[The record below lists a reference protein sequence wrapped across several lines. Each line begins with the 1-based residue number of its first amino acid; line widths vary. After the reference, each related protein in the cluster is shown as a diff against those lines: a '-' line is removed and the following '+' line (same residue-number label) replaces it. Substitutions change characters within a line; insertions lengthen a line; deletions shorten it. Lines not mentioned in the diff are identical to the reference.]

1 MMNDAWHRYRI
12 MLQVRFEVFPRER
25 RLLTPPVQPLKNQSF
40 GLRVESHNSST
51 ITTDTIV
58 LKVTS
63 QLCPQ
68 RWPPILRLR
77 RAAYLSEPY
86 IHFLARL
93 TKLLRTGLSTQCR
106 ITFTTPTPVMSKTQE
121 VKGVGL
127 LVLPVLPTSL
137 LSV

>member
-1 MMNDAWHRYRI
+1 
-12 MLQVRFEVFPRER
+12 MLQVLNKAIPIER
-25 RLLTPPVQPLKNQSF
+25 GFLAPPVDPLVDQSF
-40 GLRVESHNSST
+40 RNMMESFNSSA

-58 LKVTS
+58 LIVTS
-63 QLCPQ
+63 QLRLQ
-68 RWPPILRLR
+68 RRPPILKLQ

-86 IHFLARL
+86 IHLLARL
-93 TKLLRTGLSTQCR
+93 AKLLGTGLTTQCR

-127 LVLPVLPTSL
+127 VVLPVLPTSL